1 MKLIDDLL
9 CKLGYHHT
17 KNIYL
22 ATFEHP
28 LWDECDFT
36 FYCTN
41 CGKTFFQ
48 SKCELETMKHIKIK
62 QKKYFD

>member
-22 ATFEHP
+22 TTFEHP
-28 LWDECDFT
+28 LWHYCDFT
-36 FYCTN
+36 IYCTN

-48 SKCELETMKHIKIK
+48 SVCDSQTLEKIK
-62 QKKYFD
+62 KAQERYFY